1 MAPSA
6 RIILTDGS
14 SLENYVDEADVLV
27 ISFSRREVEACRV
40 GDAVDRLMHLSDDP
54 SRVKRFEG
62 AVLFQFEGYDNDRRE
77 VTQIPECRAYF
88 KALCGSW
95 NFWLH
100 FLGKDHEKAIEQIG
114 LMIALQTPLKALPPI
129 NGLHSFALDPN
140 AMNNTVRRLFAS
152 MEVLHAQHGISASE
166 HERIVKQTNAIL
178 DAAFS

>member
-1 MAPSA
+1 MAPCA

-95 NFWLH
+95 GSGSNGTVNRL
-100 FLGKDHEKAIEQIG
+100 KDFS
-114 LMIALQTPLKALPPI
+114 I
-129 NGLHSFALDPN
+129 NR
-140 AMNNTVRRLFAS
+140 VRAG
-152 MEVLHAQHGISASE
+152 AG
-166 HERIVKQTNAIL
+166 
-178 DAAFS
+178 